1 MATIVKCFVLVGTD
15 DAEEA
20 DRSISELLG
29 EEVFDRSSKVL
40 DFKVGVEQKLK
51 VNFDDYVDGEFLH
64 YIPEAPFMI
73 ETAQFT
79 RPS

>member
-1 MATIVKCFVLVGTD
+1 MAIIVKCFVLVDTD

-20 DRSISELLG
+20 DRSITDLLG
-29 EEVFDRSSKVL
+29 NEAFDQSSTVL
-40 DFKVGVEQKLK
+40 DFKVAVEQKLK

-73 ETAQFT
+73 ETTQFA

>member
-1 MATIVKCFVLVGTD
+1 MAIIVKCFVLVDTD

-20 DRSISELLG
+20 DRSITELLG
-29 EEVFDRSSKVL
+29 NEAFDQSSTVL
-40 DFKVGVEQKLK
+40 DFKVAVEQKLK

-73 ETAQFT
+73 ETTQFA